1 MSQHVSEFPSLVRP
15 GSIPFL
21 IDTAFHLSVLPSMA
35 SGVAPA
41 LAVVHSA
48 AVNTRVWT
56 CKKLCAYARLSEKDS
71 TYSPRESPFTAQT
84 SWCVFGPM
92 RVSDDHS
99 ARAVTEAE
107 PLKKKKV
114 RMLCN
119 YLVMSLF
126 RAGRW
131 RVPVLGWRRLVLSS
145 GSPVLFV
152 RSPHCSVGE
161 TGSEKPKVTQLFLRQ
176 RRLHNWLLLS
186 VSPRQ
191 MSADCG

>member
-107 PLKKKKV
+107 PLKKKCSNAVQLLGNVLVSSRKV
-114 RMLCN
+114 ASACSGLAK
-119 YLVMSLF
+119 
-126 RAGRW
+126 AGLILG
-131 RVPVLGWRRLVLSS
+131 VP
-145 GSPVLFV
+145 
-152 RSPHCSVGE
+152 CAVG
-161 TGSEKPKVTQLFLRQ
+161 TITS
-176 RRLHNWLLLS
+176 LLS
-186 VSPRQ
+186 GGNRL
-191 MSADCG
+191 